1 MPIEINEP
9 MANAPQ
15 TLAVQTE
22 ELSLPKQPEASNR
35 LNPQPEPQ
43 LNPLHLFFGETF
55 LSKAENHCVQC
66 KCNGSQSKDEPESC
80 RDVAY
85 VDPESRTT
93 KIRPFTPPTKSENS
107 RKVNRK

>member
-35 LNPQPEPQ
+35 LNPQPEPTTKSSS
-43 LNPLHLFFGETF
+43 PFFGETF
-55 LSKAENHCVQC
+55 LSKIENHCVQC
-66 KCNGSQSKDEPESC
+66 KSNGSQPKDEPESC

-93 KIRPFTPPTKSENS
+93 KIRPFAPPTESEYS
-107 RKVNRK
+107 RK